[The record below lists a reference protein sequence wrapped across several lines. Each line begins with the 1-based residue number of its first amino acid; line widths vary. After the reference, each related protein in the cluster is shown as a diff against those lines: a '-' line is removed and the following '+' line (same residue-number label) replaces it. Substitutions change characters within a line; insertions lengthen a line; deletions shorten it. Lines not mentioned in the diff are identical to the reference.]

1 MTRSTGLHESSP
13 LAIKR
18 RSIELLR
25 SMRDLALRSEE
36 LEDQIAEVHRGGRIH
51 MRDCAPGVA
60 GVRERQNEMS
70 FLRAELEMS
79 QEMHARLEGVFRRLV
94 RTLDRQD
101 SEALLGMYQVS
112 GKLKPCLR

>member
-1 MTRSTGLHESSP
+1 MTRATGLLEPSP

-25 SMRDLALRSEE
+25 SMRDLAFRSHE
-36 LEDQIAEVHRGGRIH
+36 LEKQIAEVHRERRIH
-51 MRDCAPGVA
+51 GPESTRDA
-60 GVRERQNEMS
+60 GRVRERQNEMS

-94 RTLDRQD
+94 RTLDREE

-112 GKLKPCLR
+112 GKLKPCVR

>member
-1 MTRSTGLHESSP
+1 MNQPTGLLEPSP
-13 LAIKR
+13 LAVKR

-25 SMRDLALRSEE
+25 SMRDLAFRSEE
-36 LEDQIAEVHRGGRIH
+36 LEKQIADVQRKGPIH
-51 MRDCAPGVA
+51 IRDLGAKGEE
-60 GVRERQNEMS
+60 VRERQNEMS

-94 RTLDRQD
+94 RTLDREE

-112 GKLKPCLR
+112 GKLKPCVR